1 MSLFLRHVVALL
13 VPSLL
18 CVGVSFA
25 LNRYT
30 HLVNPFWS
38 YNFLFFA
45 PLCFILNLVFSV
57 SRKSPQFTQ
66 ILLFGNSVKLLLTFV
81 GIFLLSLMM
90 PKLFYPI
97 AIHFVLYYLVFTIFE
112 VHFMIYLIQ
121 LNKPKHDEHA

>member
-57 SRKSPQFTQ
+57 SRKSSQFTQ

-90 PKLFYPI
+90 PKIFYPI

>member
-18 CVGVSFA
+18 CFGVSFV
-25 LNRYT
+25 LNRHT

-45 PLCFILNLVFSV
+45 PLCLILNLVFSV

-121 LNKPKHDEHA
+121 LNKSKHDEHA